1 MASPDTAMLRPHL
14 QADSVFMLPLH
25 VVDVPGHS
33 LHRVYG
39 IKHHIVALCVLVKV
53 IFYFLKH
60 KQTNNK
66 NHSNYFHF
74 SPIYSLKQMVLL

>member
-1 MASPDTAMLRPHL
+1 MASPDTATLRPHL

-60 KQTNNK
+60 KQTNK
-66 NHSNYFHF
+66 QQKTTLIIFIF
-74 SPIYSLKQMVLL
+74 SPYIH